1 VTEDEEEAEIAAR
14 NAAIEETNNELMK
27 AYQLTFNSPSG
38 QLVLIDLMS
47 FCKFRVPIEDR
58 TDEGKRQVA
67 LRIINLTQLSTE
79 QLYAAYRGK
88 VLPSPL

>member
-1 VTEDEEEAEIAAR
+1 VTEEEIEAK
-14 NAAIEETNNELMK
+14 NHELMR

-47 FCKFRVPIEDR
+47 FGKFRVPIDDR
-58 TDEGKRQVA
+58 ADEGKRQVV
-67 LRIINLTQLSTE
+67 LRIINMTQLSTE

-88 VLPSPL
+88 VSPQPA